1 MEERVLLQ
9 SNCRGF
15 PYLQIR
21 DAAFSLEADCK
32 SASNRSSLF
41 LSADCRNPQERLTD
55 LRISLT
61 PNGLANQYYWTYTT
75 APSALLGR
83 VELTCESS
91 VVYNL

>member
-9 SNCRGF
+9 SNCGGF

-21 DAAFSLEADCK
+21 DTAFSLEADC
-32 SASNRSSLF
+32 
-41 LSADCRNPQERLTD
+41 NPQERQTD

-61 PNGLANQYYWTYTT
+61 PSGLANQYYWTYTT